1 LVQHIP
7 DTGAFHENFATRSY
21 TMKSKYLMITLC
33 VTSLALSGCAS
44 KYVES
49 DQYSG
54 FLKDYSALKEE
65 KSPSGAA
72 VMRWIDPKVDANK
85 FSSVYIE
92 PSQLYPKPQATEKIP
107 DSTLQGITQYY
118 NQALQTQ
125 FSKVLPLAKGPG
137 PGVLVVRPAIT
148 AVSAKTKGLR
158 PYEVI
163 PIALVAAGVSAATGI
178 RDQDTSL
185 STEAQFI
192 DASNNKVVAQVVR
205 KGAGAELENSDQVMT
220 AKDARA
226 VLDGW
231 ATDMVKSFQQLKAKH

>member
-1 LVQHIP
+1 MQV
-7 DTGAFHENFATRSY
+7 
-21 TMKSKYLMITLC
+21 KSLAAALC
-33 VTSLALSGCAS
+33 VASLALSGCAS
-44 KYVES
+44 KYVEP

-54 FLKDYSALKEE
+54 FLKDFSALKEE

-72 VMRWIDPKVDANK
+72 VMRWIDPNVNVNK
-85 FSSVYIE
+85 FSSVYVE

-163 PIALVAAGVSAATGI
+163 PIALLAAGVSTATGI

-185 STEAQFI
+185 STEAQFL

-205 KGAGAELENSDQVMT
+205 KGAGADLDNADQVMT
-220 AKDARA
+220 AKDAKA

-231 ATDMVKSFQQLKAKH
+231 AIDIVKSFEQLKTKH